1 MALNNNQITFCQ
13 EYIKNGNNGT
23 KAYMKVYPGSS
34 EESAMTGASRLLRN
48 DKVQDYLKSL
58 QDKVEKKTIMSAEER
73 MEFLTKVVNGKIKD
87 KVYMGDKLKA
97 LDILNKMSGEYV
109 VKAEVKKVESDW
121 FKSE

>member
-23 KAYMKVYPGSS
+23 KAYMKAYKKCT
-34 EESAMTGASRLLRN
+34 EETARRNASKLLTN
-48 DKVQDYLKSL
+48 TDVQEYIHSL
-58 QDKVEKKTIMSAEER
+58 QNKVEKKSIMSAEER
-73 MEFLTKVVNGKIKD
+73 MEFLTKVISGKIDD

-109 VKAEVKKVESDW
+109 LKAEVKQVESDW

>member
-1 MALNNNQITFCQ
+1 MALNNNQVTFCQ

-23 KAYMKVYPGSS
+23 KAYMKVYPDSS
-34 EESAMTGASRLLRN
+34 EESAMVGASRLLRN
-48 DKVQDYLKSL
+48 AKVQEYLKSL
-58 QDKVEKKTIMSAEER
+58 QQKVEKKSIMSAEER
-73 MEFLTKVVNGKIKD
+73 MEFLTKVVNGKVED

-109 VKAEVKKVESDW
+109 LKAEVKQVESDW